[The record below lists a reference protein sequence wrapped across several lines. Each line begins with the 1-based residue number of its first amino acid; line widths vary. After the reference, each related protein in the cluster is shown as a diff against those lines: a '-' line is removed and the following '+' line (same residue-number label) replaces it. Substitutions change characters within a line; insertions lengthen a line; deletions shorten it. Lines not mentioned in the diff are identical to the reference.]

1 MAYCQEDT
9 LSLVRYLRRIL
20 VVLYLDPRME
30 FLALLSPEGLG
41 Y

>member
-9 LSLVRYLRRIL
+9 LSLGRSLRRIL
-20 VVLYLDPRME
+20 VVLNLDTRME
-30 FLALLSPEGLG
+30 CLALLSPEGLG